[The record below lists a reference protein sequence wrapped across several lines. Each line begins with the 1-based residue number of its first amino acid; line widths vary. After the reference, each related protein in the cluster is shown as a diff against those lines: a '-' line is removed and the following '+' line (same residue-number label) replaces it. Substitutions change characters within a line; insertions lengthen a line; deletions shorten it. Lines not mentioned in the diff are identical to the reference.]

1 MHRIFEMLRALGIGL
16 LLTCGGCAVN
26 PLTGEEE
33 FMLLSVEKDIKLG
46 QTVAPEIEKEL
57 YGTIPDDTLQ
67 RYLDRVGQRL
77 ARVSHHPE
85 WEYHFTAVESDMVN
99 ALALPGGRIYITR
112 GMLDKLHCEAQLA
125 AILGHELG
133 HVVARDTAVAL
144 SRQQGMNLAMAAV
157 VAASDA
163 SGDVVQAAAITSEI
177 LMLSYSRKD
186 EYEADMAGLRYMVNA
201 GYHPQG
207 MIDVMTI
214 LQDLQKVRPIEFF
227 STHPLPENRMRY
239 LQDAIAYHYT
249 DTTGLRLEDQEYQRY
264 VLDFLKTHPK
274 PKKRQIERQQSY

>member
-1 MHRIFEMLRALGIGL
+1 MLLLLVGL
-16 LLTCGGCAVN
+16 LCLGAGCAVN

-33 FMLLSVEKDIKLG
+33 FMLMSVDEDFKLG
-46 QTVAPEIEKEL
+46 RTIAPEIEKEL

-67 RYLDRVGQRL
+67 RYIDRIGQRL

-99 ALALPGGRIYITR
+99 ALALPGGYIYITR
-112 GMLDKLHCEAQLA
+112 GLLDKLDSEAQLA

-144 SRQQGMNLAMAAV
+144 SRQQGMNLAMAGV
-157 VAASDA
+157 IAASDA
-163 SGDVVQAAAITSEI
+163 SGDVIQAAAITSQI

-186 EYEADMAGLRYMVNA
+186 EYEADMAGLRYMVSA

-207 MIDVMTI
+207 MIEVMTI
-214 LQDLQKVRPIEFF
+214 LQESEKVRPIEFF
-227 STHPLPENRMRY
+227 STHPLPENRLRY
-239 LQDAIAYHYT
+239 LQDTIAYRYS

-264 VLDFLKTHPK
+264 ILDFLKTHPK
-274 PKKRQIERQQSY
+274 PKKRQIQRKQSY